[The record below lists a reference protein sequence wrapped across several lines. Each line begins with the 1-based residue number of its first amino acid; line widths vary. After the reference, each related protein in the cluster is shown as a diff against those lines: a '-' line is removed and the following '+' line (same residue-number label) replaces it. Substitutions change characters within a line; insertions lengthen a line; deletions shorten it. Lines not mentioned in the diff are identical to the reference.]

1 MGTKDDKRAKAERAK
16 RLLGLSENGS
26 QEGGPSGVVLQMDAG
41 KDAGPEAERPAAG
54 NPKRKIRF
62 EPHIQPV
69 RFEPDPIRPEH
80 VPKKHEPGSLK
91 RGDSVWY
98 HDARYWVESAPPDW
112 TRTCTVRISNERV
125 HPDPDRHPPKE
136 RESFCVHA
144 DLLSLAPAS
153 KNVYAGCTTFAQEQR
168 KERARSG
175 QRDIG
180 DEVAELLRGKSLEEC
195 FTAAARFLKVPEDE
209 LHKKYD
215 HLNPGQRRMN
225 LGNKMRFF
233 LKKGMKHGT

>member
-1 MGTKDDKRAKAERAK
+1 MGTKNDKRAKAERAK
-16 RLLGLSENGS
+16 RLLGLSENS
-26 QEGGPSGVVLQMDAG
+26 SEESGPSGVILPVDAG
-41 KDAGPEAERPAAG
+41 ESTGPEAKRPANG
-54 NPKRKIRF
+54 NLSRKIRF

-69 RFEPDPIRPEH
+69 RFEPDPIRPKH
-80 VPKKHEPGSLK
+80 VPKKHGPGSLK

-98 HDARYWVESAPPDW
+98 RDARYWVESAPPDW

-144 DLLSLAPAS
+144 DLLSLAPAP
-153 KNVYAGCTTFAQEQR
+153 KNVYAGCTTFAEEQR

-180 DEVAELLRGKSLEEC
+180 DEVAVLLRGKELDEC
-195 FTAAARFLKVPEDE
+195 YTAAARFLREPEDG
-209 LHKKYD
+209 LRQKYQ
-215 HLNPGQRRMN
+215 HLNPGQQRMN
-225 LGNKMRFF
+225 LGNKMRHF
-233 LKKGMKHGT
+233 LKKGMKHE